1 MATDAQVQMFREI
14 GDCIDNGYIPHVPF
28 DKQWKI
34 LTDEDTDDILIGGAA
49 GGSKSQI
56 ILMGAL
62 QYIHKPDYNALIIRR
77 TTTDLKQPDS
87 ILDRCERWLT
97 PHITNDTVHYDRI
110 NKIFTFP
117 SGSKLKFGYLQN
129 ESDLYTYQGAQ
140 YQFIGI
146 DESSQLPEKHLKYLH
161 SRLRQ
166 STIGEQIPL
175 RFWMAS
181 NPGGKSN
188 DFLRDNYVEGPL
200 KFYPM
205 SYRDNPYID
214 DVEYEKQLNLLDELT
229 RRQLMFGDWRVAAG
243 SWFILNSD
251 QYDASITSMDDKVLF
266 SVCGVDMAG
275 QGKDRFAMSL
285 ISYLNDGRLF
295 VSDIDATEFNDQE
308 IRLQNFLERNND
320 KNIRLVAIE
329 KEPASSPEFALKYF
343 RKLLKG
349 YNVQM
354 IPPTGSKFNRAK
366 PVGIDLKNKELFIN
380 NTIEEKMISEL
391 KNEFGYIHFEKKEM
405 SKYPSPDILDSLG
418 YAFIGIK
425 NIINNKTK
433 IGVA

>member
-34 LTDEDTDDILIGGAA
+34 LTDEDTTDILIGGAA

-62 QYIHKPDYNALIIRR
+62 QYIHKQDYNALIIRR

-87 ILDRCERWLT
+87 ILDRCERWLA

-146 DESSQLPEKHLKYLH
+146 DEAAQLPENHLKYLH

-166 STIGEQIPL
+166 STLGEQIPL

-200 KFYPM
+200 RFYPM
-205 SYRDNPYID
+205 SYRDNPFID

-380 NTIEEKMISEL
+380 NTIDEKMISEL